1 MNSRTRIACLVA
13 AGALAACGKKTPEA
27 TGAAALETVAAA
39 RQRIV
44 VEVEATGVIRPIE
57 AIEVRSKASGQ
68 IVALPVET
76 GAIVRRGDLL
86 VRIDPRDPQNRFD
99 QAKASLLAAEA
110 SVQVARTQYE
120 RNQTL
125 LAKGVL
131 TAPEV
136 ESARLTLANA
146 QAQLA
151 SARTNLE
158 LSTIALEDVTIRAP
172 SDGIV
177 IARNVSPGQV
187 IASATNSPS
196 GGTILMSLA
205 DLSAVYDSVLV
216 NESDI
221 GRIKPGQSVSVT
233 ADAHPGRTFRG
244 TVTKVE
250 PNATVQQS
258 VTFFPVKIRLDN
270 ADGALM
276 PGMNTDV
283 SVMVAQEDNVLVV
296 PVDAVRTT
304 REAPTVATALGL
316 DPEAVRTLAQGN
328 GRRPTAQGDTTAGTP
343 VPAGGAGAR
352 GGDRGARSG
361 GRPDGGNGARSGS
374 RAGRGGGRDGARG
387 GDRSGDRSGGVP
399 GAPAERGGRGIAFVK
414 TPNGLE
420 PRVVTTGLRNYDLV
434 EITGGLQEG
443 DQVALVSGA
452 LLQQSRQRQQE
463 QIRSRTSMPGMG
475 GSGAPGGGQ
484 GGGRRPGG

>member
-1 MNSRTRIACLVA
+1 MTHRSLVVFALVLVA
-13 AGALAACGKKTPEA
+13 CTKSESAASDAA
-27 TGAAALETVAAA
+27 TLETVTAA

-57 AIEVRSKASGQ
+57 AVEVRSKASGQ

-99 QAKASLLAAEA
+99 QAQASLRAAEA
-110 SVQVARTQYE
+110 AVQVATTQSE
-120 RNQTL
+120 RNKAL
-125 LAKGVL
+125 LLKGVM

-136 ESARLTLANA
+136 EAARLTLANA

-158 LSTIALEDVTIRAP
+158 LSSIALEDVTIRAP

-187 IASATNSPS
+187 IASAINSPS

-221 GRIKPGQSVSVT
+221 GRIKPGQAVAVT
-233 ADAHPGRTFRG
+233 ADAYPGRTFRG

-270 ADGALM
+270 TDGALM

-328 GRRPTAQGDTTAGTP
+328 GRRPTAQGDTTSGTP
-343 VPAGGAGAR
+343 VAVAR
-352 GGDRGARSG
+352 GDSGRRTSGRGDSSRGG
-361 GRPDGGNGARSGS
+361 GE
-374 RAGRGGGRDGARG
+374 RAGRRGRPSARAA
-387 GDRSGDRSGGVP
+387 
-399 GAPAERGGRGIAFVK
+399 GAPSAAGGAERGGRGIVFVK
-414 TPNGLE
+414 TTSGLE
-420 PRVVTTGLRNYDLV
+420 PRIVTTGLRNYDMV
-434 EITGGLQEG
+434 EITGGLLEG

-475 GSGAPGGGQ
+475 GSAAGGAQ
-484 GGGRRPGG
+484 GGARRGGN

>member
-1 MNSRTRIACLVA
+1 MNARILTS
-13 AGALAACGKKTPEA
+13 ALALLLVACGKKGAEVSAGA
-27 TGAAALETVAAA
+27 TLETVAAT

-99 QAKASLLAAEA
+99 QAQAALRAAEA
-110 SVQVARTQYE
+110 SVQVAKTQSD
-120 RNQTL
+120 RNQSL
-125 LAKGVL
+125 LAKEVL

-136 ESARLTLANA
+136 EAARLTLANA

-158 LSTIALEDVTIRAP
+158 LATIALEDVTIRAP

-177 IARNVSPGQV
+177 IARSVSPGQV

-196 GGTILMSLA
+196 GGTVLMSLA

-221 GRIKPGQSVSVT
+221 GRIRPGQSVAVT

-283 SVMVAQEDNVLVV
+283 SVMVAQQDNVLVV

-328 GRRPTAQGDTTAGTP
+328 GRRPTAQGDSA
-343 VPAGGAGAR
+343 
-352 GGDRGARSG
+352 G
-361 GRPDGGNGARSGS
+361 GRPLAADSRGGRSG
-374 RAGRGGGRDGARG
+374 RTGRGVRGAAT
-387 GDRSGDRSGGVP
+387 GGVSA
-399 GAPAERGGRGIAFVK
+399 GAVPAERGGRGIAFVK
-414 TPNGLE
+414 TASGLE
-420 PRVVTTGLRNYDLV
+420 PRVVTTGLRNYDVV
-434 EITGGLQEG
+434 EITGGLAEG
-443 DQVALVSGA
+443 EQVALVSGA
-452 LLQQSRQRQQE
+452 LLQQSRVKQQE

-475 GSGAPGGGQ
+475 GSSGGTG
-484 GGGRRPGG
+484 GTSGGRRPGG

>member
-1 MNSRTRIACLVA
+1 MRHALMFLLVS
-13 AGALAACGKKTPEA
+13 ALVACGKGTTP
-27 TGAAALETVAAA
+27 AADTSVVETVTAA
-39 RQRIV
+39 RQRLV

-57 AIEVRSKASGQ
+57 AVEVRSKASGQ

-86 VRIDPRDPQNRFD
+86 VRIDPRDPQNRFE
-99 QAKASLLAAEA
+99 QAQASLRAAEA
-110 SVQVARTQYE
+110 AVQVAKTQYD
-120 RNQTL
+120 RNQSL

-136 ESARLTLANA
+136 ESARLTQANA
-146 QAQLA
+146 QAQLV
-151 SARTNLE
+151 SARANLE
-158 LSTIALEDVTIRAP
+158 LATIALEDVTIRAP

-205 DLSAVYDSVLV
+205 DLTAVYDSVLV

-221 GRIKPGQSVSVT
+221 GRIKPGQSVAVT
-233 ADAHPGRTFRG
+233 ADAYPGRTFRG

-258 VTFFPVKIRLDN
+258 VTFFPVKIRLEN
-270 ADGALM
+270 TDGALM

-296 PVDAVRTT
+296 PVDAVRTA

-316 DPEAVRTLAQGN
+316 DPEAVRALAAGN
-328 GRRPTAQGDTTAGTP
+328 GRRATAQGDTTSGTP
-343 VPAGGAGAR
+343 VAVAR
-352 GGDRGARSG
+352 GDSAGT
-361 GRPDGGNGARSGS
+361 GRADG
-374 RAGRGGGRDGARG
+374 RAGNRRTRRGGGTGGGTGGAAGSSPRG
-387 GDRSGDRSGGVP
+387 
-399 GAPAERGGRGIAFVK
+399 ATAERGGRGIAFVK
-414 TPNGLE
+414 TATGLE
-420 PRVVTTGLRNYDLV
+420 PRVVTTGLRNYDVV
-434 EITGGLQEG
+434 EITGGLKDGE
-443 DQVALVSGA
+443 QVALVSGA
-452 LLQQSRQRQQE
+452 LLQQSRQRQQD

-475 GSGAPGGGQ
+475 GSGAGGGGQ
-484 GGGRRPGG
+484 GGQSGRRGGG

>member
-1 MNSRTRIACLVA
+1 MIRRLPAVLVL
-13 AGALAACGKKTPEA
+13 LAACTRSGTPA
-27 TGAAALETVAAA
+27 VGAAALETVPAT
-39 RQRIV
+39 RQRLV

-57 AIEVRSKASGQ
+57 AVEVRSKASGQ

-99 QAKASLLAAEA
+99 QARASLQAAEA
-110 SVQVARTQYE
+110 AVQVAKTQAD
-120 RNQTL
+120 RNYTL
-125 LAKGVL
+125 LAKGVV

-136 ESARLTLANA
+136 EQARLTLANA

-151 SARTNLE
+151 AARTNLE
-158 LSTIALEDVTIRAP
+158 LATIALEDVTIRAP

-205 DLSAVYDSVLV
+205 DLTAVYDSVLV

-221 GRIKPGQSVSVT
+221 GRIRPGQGVAVT
-233 ADAHPGRTFRG
+233 ADAYPGRTFRG

-258 VTFFPVKIRLDN
+258 VTFFPVKIRLEN
-270 ADGALM
+270 TDGALM

-283 SVMVAQEDNVLVV
+283 SVLVAQEDDVLVV

-304 REAPTVATALGL
+304 REAPTVAVALGL
-316 DPEAVRTLAQGN
+316 DPEAVRSLAQGS
-328 GRRPTAQGDTTAGTP
+328 GRRPTAQGDSASGRP
-343 VPAGGAGAR
+343 VAVGRADSAAGAGRAER
-352 GGDRGARSG
+352 RSG
-361 GRPDGGNGARSGS
+361 R
-374 RAGRGGGRDGARG
+374 GGRDGQPAANVRV
-387 GDRSGDRSGGVP
+387 RT
-399 GAPAERGGRGIAFVK
+399 APTAAAAGRAERGGRGIVFVK
-414 TPNGLE
+414 TSAGLE
-420 PRVVTTGLRNYDLV
+420 PRVVTTGIRNYDVV
-434 EITGGLQEG
+434 EITGGLVAGE
-443 DQVALVSGA
+443 QVALVSGA

-475 GSGAPGGGQ
+475 GSGATGGGQ
-484 GGGRRPGG
+484 GGGRRGGG